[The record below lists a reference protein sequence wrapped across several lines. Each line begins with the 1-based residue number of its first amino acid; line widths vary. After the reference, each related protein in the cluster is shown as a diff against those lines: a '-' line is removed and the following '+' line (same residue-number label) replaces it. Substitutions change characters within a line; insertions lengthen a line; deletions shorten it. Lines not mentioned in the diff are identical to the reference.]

1 MNQELD
7 GNILIRYIV
16 MLGDFLLL
24 NVLLFFFINFFFEG
38 VAYDALKDRI
48 IVFMT
53 ANVALAMSEA
63 CFDVVVDVR
72 NERFVRI
79 VWQAIKMTL
88 TQTVLMFTVL
98 RVIYNPGGVFVAI
111 VKWWPMSFCLV
122 VFFRM
127 LELTAIRFYRRM
139 GRNTRRVILVGWAKP
154 MLKTYENIMM
164 NPFTGYR
171 TLGYFSDDDC
181 KGLEHKVKNLGSIAD
196 LKRMM
201 EEENPL
207 VCGADEIFVSLPNDE
222 SNTLL
227 NIVKFCDR
235 NMIHFF
241 YVPVIFGDK
250 RLNLAAL
257 NCSGQVLFTNH
268 AEPLNSVGNKMVKR
282 VFDIVC
288 SSFVCLCMLPF
299 MPIVALIIKRQSP
312 GPLFF
317 RQERTGLNGETF
329 YCYKF
334 RSMHVNKD
342 ADTMQAT
349 KDDPRKFPFGNFMR
363 KTNIDELPQF
373 INVLKGDM
381 SIVGPR
387 PHMLKHTEMYHQ
399 LIDEYMVRHYC
410 KPGITGLAQVRG
422 YRGETKELWMMEK
435 RVESDI
441 EYMESWTFL
450 MDIKICL
457 ETAFQMLFHQSKN
470 AY

>member
-1 MNQELD
+1 
-7 GNILIRYIV
+7 
-16 MLGDFLLL
+16 
-24 NVLLFFFINFFFEG
+24 
-38 VAYDALKDRI
+38 
-48 IVFMT
+48 
-53 ANVALAMSEA
+53 
-63 CFDVVVDVR
+63 
-72 NERFVRI
+72 
-79 VWQAIKMTL
+79 
-88 TQTVLMFTVL
+88 
-98 RVIYNPGGVFVAI
+98 
-111 VKWWPMSFCLV
+111 
-122 VFFRM
+122 
-127 LELTAIRFYRRM
+127 
-139 GRNTRRVILVGWAKP
+139 
-154 MLKTYENIMM
+154 
-164 NPFTGYR
+164 
-171 TLGYFSDDDC
+171 
-181 KGLEHKVKNLGSIAD
+181 
-196 LKRMM
+196 
-201 EEENPL
+201 
-207 VCGADEIFVSLPNDE
+207 
-222 SNTLL
+222 
-227 NIVKFCDR
+227 
-235 NMIHFF
+235 MIHFF

>member
-1 MNQELD
+1 
-7 GNILIRYIV
+7 
-16 MLGDFLLL
+16 
-24 NVLLFFFINFFFEG
+24 
-38 VAYDALKDRI
+38 
-48 IVFMT
+48 
-53 ANVALAMSEA
+53 
-63 CFDVVVDVR
+63 
-72 NERFVRI
+72 
-79 VWQAIKMTL
+79 
-88 TQTVLMFTVL
+88 
-98 RVIYNPGGVFVAI
+98 
-111 VKWWPMSFCLV
+111 
-122 VFFRM
+122 
-127 LELTAIRFYRRM
+127 
-139 GRNTRRVILVGWAKP
+139 
-154 MLKTYENIMM
+154 
-164 NPFTGYR
+164 
-171 TLGYFSDDDC
+171 
-181 KGLEHKVKNLGSIAD
+181 
-196 LKRMM
+196 
-201 EEENPL
+201 
-207 VCGADEIFVSLPNDE
+207 
-222 SNTLL
+222 
-227 NIVKFCDR
+227 
-235 NMIHFF
+235 
-241 YVPVIFGDK
+241 
-250 RLNLAAL
+250 
-257 NCSGQVLFTNH
+257 
-268 AEPLNSVGNKMVKR
+268 
-282 VFDIVC
+282 
-288 SSFVCLCMLPF
+288 MLPF